1 MLTGTF
7 TPSAKAAELSS
18 AEHFNSPSTPV
29 LVRFSNSTGLPTI
42 SDTDENAD
50 PRGIAIRFN
59 LMEVNGRRQHTDV
72 IAHST
77 PTFPTRTGAEF
88 LEMLRALATSGP
100 DVPSPKPIEKFL
112 GANPKA
118 LVHVQWPKPPP
129 LSFGTEQYWSVNAFK
144 LIDASDNVTFIRYH
158 IVPTAGVTTLDAATF
173 AAQTTSYLRDELT
186 ARIAK
191 GPIGFKILAQ
201 VAIEGDVTDDAT
213 IHWADS
219 NPVVELGTIN
229 LDSLK
234 TEEETLEIQK
244 TAIFDP
250 VPRIKG
256 VAPSDDPLLEMRA
269 ALYLI
274 SGKQRRAA

>member
-1 MLTGTF
+1 LLTGTF

>member
-1 MLTGTF
+1 LLTGTF

-59 LMEVNGRRQHTDV
+59 LKEVNGRRQHTDV

-144 LIDASDNVTFIRYH
+144 LIDGSEKVTFIRYH

-256 VAPSDDPLLEMRA
+256 LAPSDDPLLEMRA